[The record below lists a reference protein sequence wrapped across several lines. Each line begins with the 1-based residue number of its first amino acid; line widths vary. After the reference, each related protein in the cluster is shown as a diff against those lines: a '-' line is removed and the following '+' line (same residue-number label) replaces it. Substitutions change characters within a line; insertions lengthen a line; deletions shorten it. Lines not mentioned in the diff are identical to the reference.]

1 MQPVAP
7 SRVVYILLGEMPGK
21 IICEVCTL
29 MTGSTYAILINIAV
43 VLLKEDD
50 PLASPSVEAS
60 VVVVECKRH

>member
-1 MQPVAP
+1 MQPVAS

-21 IICEVCTL
+21 VICEVFTL

-50 PLASPSVEAS
+50 QLASPSVEAS
-60 VVVVECKRH
+60 VVVECKRY